1 MLKYKKSIFLLFLI
15 LLIIISITFPRKKYV
30 LLSLHSADLD
40 VIASLTYGEYLISQN
55 GELEIIS
62 GSIASDKTNR
72 INGTNKNTIDKT
84 IFYTKQE
91 CIKAAKISIQETKST
106 FKRWKVKDEDVNY
119 YNTGYYMNTGATR
132 LICIKY
138 KQVKEFTEQNP
149 WGEDIGNEKLEK
161 FFNKYENKI
170 SKTIK
175 NKDFPAY
182 LLFPLD

>member
-40 VIASLTYGEYLISQN
+40 VIASLTYGKYLIPQN

-62 GSIASDKTNR
+62 GSIASTNE
-72 INGTNKNTIDKT
+72 TNKNTIDKT

-91 CIKAAKISIQETKST
+91 CIKAAEISIQETKST
-106 FKRWKVKDEDVNY
+106 FKRWEVKNEDVNY

-149 WGEDIGNEKLEK
+149 WGEDIRDEKLEK

-175 NKDFPAY
+175 NKDFPTY